1 MGMITSR
8 IRPRMSSGVSME
20 QQQIRHPKT
29 VVEMGMNE
37 QERIT
42 TIEEL
47 KLREMQRREKAELM
61 ARCDDAYLPT
71 FCYRIVF
78 AVYATNGYKQADAT
92 LKAWGV

>member
-1 MGMITSR
+1 
-8 IRPRMSSGVSME
+8 V
-20 QQQIRHPKT
+20 
-29 VVEMGMNE
+29 NE

-42 TIEEL
+42 TLDEL
-47 KLREMQRREKAELM
+47 HLREREKREKADLM

-92 LKAWGV
+92 LSAWGA